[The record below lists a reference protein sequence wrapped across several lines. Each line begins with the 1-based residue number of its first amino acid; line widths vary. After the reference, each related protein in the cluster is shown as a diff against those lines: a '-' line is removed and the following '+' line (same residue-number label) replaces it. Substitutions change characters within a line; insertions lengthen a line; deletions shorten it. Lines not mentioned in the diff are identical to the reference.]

1 MANEIPFML
10 QQPATGS
17 SIYTQNGDMGLGH
30 PLSSARWFTG
40 DTSVPGFV
48 GPPSTAANLGSG
60 IPFNAANGGFGAGA
74 NAPMA
79 GPSWFEKIGGMEGI
93 GQGVSAFANLANI
106 YAGFKSLGLAKDQLQ
121 FSKSSFNKNF
131 NAQAQ
136 SYNNELKDRWTARN
150 ASAQARGQSY
160 ESMDSWLSGRQINQ
174 TGKDK
179 DRVNNGG

>member
-1 MANEIPFML
+1 MSEYTLPFMQPQAGVL
-10 QQPATGS
+10 PNNGVGMGSDGYFSMGAWGQQQPA
-17 SIYTQNGDMGLGH
+17 
-30 PLSSARWFTG
+30 
-40 DTSVPGFV
+40 
-48 GPPSTAANLGSG
+48 TAANLGSG

-74 NAPMA
+74 NAPM
-79 GPSWFEKIGGMEGI
+79 GGQGWFDKIGGMQGI

-106 YAGFKSLGLAKDQLQ
+106 YAGFKSLGLAKDQFQ

-160 ESMDSWLSGRQINQ
+160 ESMDSWMSGRKINQ

-179 DRVNNGG
+179 DKVNNGG